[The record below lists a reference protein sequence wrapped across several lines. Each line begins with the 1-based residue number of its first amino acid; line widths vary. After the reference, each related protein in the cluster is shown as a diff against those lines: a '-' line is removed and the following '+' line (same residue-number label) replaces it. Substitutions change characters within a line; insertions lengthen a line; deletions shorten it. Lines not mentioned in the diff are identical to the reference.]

1 MNVNISTSCN
11 QQTAQ
16 LYQFTQCDRYCCIRI
31 RWSVINKRAL
41 LQPQVSHT
49 HWNFASSL
57 YYSSRIRYIVK
68 ESLNKFLC
76 VIFMFSNYIDQV
88 ICICQSP
95 EKCTISIQCL
105 LSVGTIL
112 EYLHTHTHP
121 RRKET
126 KQNQTL
132 NWCQGLSDIKTR
144 NQRQIENLRLMNKR
158 FDKMLIFV
166 WSNWVSL
173 WWIVTYLCI
182 IMDSIRNWIMGSNI
196 RSNYVDRNRE
206 E

>member
-76 VIFMFSNYIDQV
+76 VIFLFSNYIDQV

-112 EYLHTHTHP
+112 EYLHTHTPQKKRDKTKPNIKLMSRSIGHKNSKSTSN
-121 RRKET
+121 RK
-126 KQNQTL
+126 
-132 NWCQGLSDIKTR
+132 S
-144 NQRQIENLRLMNKR
+144 
-158 FDKMLIFV
+158 
-166 WSNWVSL
+166 
-173 WWIVTYLCI
+173 
-182 IMDSIRNWIMGSNI
+182 SINEQKI
-196 RSNYVDRNRE
+196 R
-206 E
+206 